1 MTKTKVDRAPDKEL
15 KIKQL
20 ETSLETEKK
29 LVERME
35 EENGLKQTE
44 INTIIYKLNTIHN
57 KTMKIN

>member
-1 MTKTKVDRAPDKEL
+1 MTKTKIDRAPDKEL

-35 EENGLKQTE
+35 KENGLKQTE